1 MAEKLNQDQ
10 IEELLTLFHGE
21 LKQQEI
27 EQLCNQCIKE
37 EDKKAYVDFLQ
48 DYLKLRWAQEEQAI
62 HTTKARKRIFSSL
75 HHSQSHRWIYYATA
89 AVIAILLVV
98 GISIWHRQEFNS
110 STQQAHQ
117 TITPIQPQATL
128 ILSTGEKIQ
137 LNQDSKILQ
146 EKNGTIVKIDSA
158 QGIQYPQTPSVST
171 EELLTNKIVIPKG
184 GEFHLTLS
192 DGTQIWL
199 NADSELEYPVHFT
212 AKNREVKLKGE
223 AYFKVTKDAHKP
235 FIVKAMDY
243 TLQVYGTEFN
253 LNAYHLDHIQ
263 VVLINGEVG
272 SKANS
277 ISEEQRLKPSQL
289 AVINMNTGK
298 TEVQNV
304 DVYPYIAWQ
313 NRDIVFVNERLESIM
328 EKVTRWYDVDV
339 FFQEE
344 ALKDLRFDGNIQR
357 YANIE
362 ELFFFLEK
370 TSEVQFNISKRTV
383 IVKKKK

>member
-21 LKQQEI
+21 LKQKEL
-27 EQLCNQCIKE
+27 EQLRNQWIKE
-37 EDKKAYVDFLQ
+37 ENKKAYFAFLQ
-48 DYLKLRWAQEEQAI
+48 DYLKLRWVQEEQAI
-62 HTTKARKRIFSSL
+62 HTIKARKRIFSSL
-75 HHSQSHRWIYYATA
+75 HHSQSHQWIYYATA
-89 AVIAILLVV
+89 AAIAILLVV
-98 GISIWHRQEFNS
+98 GISIWHQQEFNS
-110 STQQAHQ
+110 STEQAQQ
-117 TITPIQPQATL
+117 TITPIQTQATL
-128 ILSTGEKIQ
+128 VLSTGEKIQ

-146 EKNGTIVKIDSA
+146 EKNGAIVKIDSS
-158 QGIQYPQTPSVST
+158 QGIQYPQTPSSST

-253 LNAYHLDHIQ
+253 LNAYRLDHIQ

-277 ISEEQRLKPSQL
+277 ISEEQRLKPNQL

-298 TEVQNV
+298 TDIQNV

-344 ALKDLRFDGNIQR
+344 ALKELRFDGNIQR

-370 TSEVQFNISKRTV
+370 TSEAQFNISKRTV

>member
-1 MAEKLNQDQ
+1 MAQKLNQDQ

-27 EQLCNQCIKE
+27 EQLRNQCIKE

-75 HHSQSHRWIYYATA
+75 HYSQSHRWIYYATA

-117 TITPIQPQATL
+117 TITPIQTQATL

-272 SKANS
+272 SKAN
-277 ISEEQRLKPSQL
+277 
-289 AVINMNTGK
+289 
-298 TEVQNV
+298 
-304 DVYPYIAWQ
+304 
-313 NRDIVFVNERLESIM
+313 
-328 EKVTRWYDVDV
+328 
-339 FFQEE
+339 
-344 ALKDLRFDGNIQR
+344 
-357 YANIE
+357 
-362 ELFFFLEK
+362 
-370 TSEVQFNISKRTV
+370 
-383 IVKKKK
+383 

>member
-21 LKQQEI
+21 LKQKEL
-27 EQLCNQCIKE
+27 EQLRNQWIKE
-37 EDKKAYVDFLQ
+37 ENKKAYFAFLQ
-48 DYLKLRWAQEEQAI
+48 DYLKLRWVQEEQAI
-62 HTTKARKRIFSSL
+62 HTIKARKRIFSSL
-75 HHSQSHRWIYYATA
+75 HHSQSHQWIYYATA
-89 AVIAILLVV
+89 AAIAILLVV
-98 GISIWHRQEFNS
+98 GISIWHQQEFNS
-110 STQQAHQ
+110 STEQAQQ
-117 TITPIQPQATL
+117 TITPIQTQATL
-128 ILSTGEKIQ
+128 VLSTGEKIQ
-137 LNQDSKILQ
+137 LNQDNKILQ
-146 EKNGTIVKIDSA
+146 EKNGAIVKIDSS
-158 QGIQYPQTPSVST
+158 QGIQYPQTPSSST

-253 LNAYHLDHIQ
+253 LNAYRLDHIQ

-277 ISEEQRLKPSQL
+277 ISEEQRLKPNQL

-298 TEVQNV
+298 TDIQNV

-344 ALKDLRFDGNIQR
+344 ALKELRFDGNIQR

-370 TSEVQFNISKRTV
+370 TSEAQFNISKRTV